1 MKKLLFLLATCAY
14 AQYPLTVAP
23 YQIIYTAN
31 GVAVPCVNCLIYTY
45 FAGTV
50 SAQNTYTSHTLG
62 STLPNPVHTNSAG
75 YAVSGSNAVTGI
87 WTAAGSCYHI
97 VLKNAS
103 AVTVFD
109 QDYLC
114 SPASGPGSGTLT
126 GITANCGLR
135 AGGTATVPALSVDG
149 PCWAAGGGSAQAQA
163 ATYTT
168 ATTLTL
174 VNGLFLCWKPS
185 AANTAADPTFSPNG
199 LTAHT
204 IVKAGGSLVAND
216 IITTAQAC
224 AIYNSTNTQWELQNP
239 QISSGAAS
247 ILHTFT
253 FNVTGTG
260 QTAAVIVGNYSCTIV
275 GWSINGTPSGTVSA
289 DIDAVANSAFP
300 AVPSIPNTTSD
311 KISASA
317 PIATSSALAA
327 SGGATEISTWTTA
340 ITPYMAITANVTNFT
355 TTTFSVITV
364 YCQQ

>member
-1 MKKLLFLLATCAY
+1 MKKILFLLATCAY
-14 AQYPLTVAP
+14 AQYPLQDAP
-23 YQIIYTAN
+23 YQVIYTAN
-31 GVAVPCVNCLIYTY
+31 GIAVPCQGCYLYTY
-45 FAGTV
+45 NAGTTTPL
-50 SAQNTYTSHTLG
+50 ATYTSSTLG
-62 STLPNPVHTNSAG
+62 VTLPNPVRTNSAG
-75 YAVSGSNAVTGI
+75 YAVSGSGAITGI
-87 WTAAGSCYHI
+87 WVAAAACYHL
-97 VLKNAS
+97 VFKNAA

-109 QDYLC
+109 QDHVC
-114 SPASGPGSGTLT
+114 TPAAGPGAGTLT
-126 GITANCGLR
+126 GVTAKCGLR

-149 PCWAAGGGSAQAQA
+149 PCWAAGGGTAQAQT
-163 ATYTT
+163 ATYTP

-174 VNGLFLCWKPS
+174 VDGLFLCWKPT
-185 AANTAADPTFSPNG
+185 AANTGAAPTFAPNG

-204 IVKAGGSLVAND
+204 IVKAGGALVAND

-224 AIYNSTNTQWELQNP
+224 AIYNSTGTQWELQNP
-239 QISSGAAS
+239 QVSSGAAS
-247 ILHTFT
+247 VLHTFT
-253 FNVTGTG
+253 FNVTATG
-260 QTAAVIVGNYSCTIV
+260 QTAAVIAGNYSCTIV

-340 ITPYMAITANVTNFT
+340 ITPYMAITANVTTFT